1 MDIEDMRLVTVVD
14 WLFLLDA
21 VQCVEEGQTA
31 AMLQGGTTL
40 QQLRIKKARSKL
52 RDGRRKNLVI
62 EKKSRNL
69 SGGDK
74 TDDGQNLRALFY
86 EILSV

>member
-1 MDIEDMRLVTVVD
+1 MN
-14 WLFLLDA
+14 
-21 VQCVEEGQTA
+21 GQQSTTGL
-31 AMLQGGTTL
+31 LQGGTTL
-40 QQLRIKKARSKL
+40 QQLRKKEDGSKL
-52 RDGRRKNLVI
+52 RDDGRSNLVI

-69 SGGDK
+69 SGGDN